1 MELSKALFFF
11 FSALGAFNGLLLSGY
26 FLFFAKKRGIAHY
39 FLGAL
44 LLALSLRVGKSVLF
58 YFDRDLPKIYLQIGL
73 SACFFI
79 GPALYFF
86 LKSCLRPVASI
97 PRHWAIHLLV
107 LFVTITLGGVAWP
120 YQQYPWVWNRICV
133 PIIYT
138 EWAIYVIIAGVLMKD
153 VLKKILMRRS
163 EAKAYDIWIASI
175 YIINALIFLAFLW
188 AFWGG
193 LPYISAAITFSFAL
207 YVSVFILL
215 NRKKNDDLFP
225 SPLRSTPKKLS
236 TEEANLW
243 LNKLEE
249 LMRDKQIFKNPNL
262 KLPDLA
268 QESRLTPHQLSQ
280 FLNENLGKNFTQF
293 INEYRVD
300 EACKLLETDT
310 LLSIEGIGDEV
321 GFNSKSTFFATF
333 KKIKG
338 VTPAKYRQGITPHL

>member
-1 MELSKALFFF
+1 MELSKGMFFF
-11 FSALGAFNGLLLSGY
+11 FSALGAFNGLLLSSY
-26 FLFFAKKRGIAHY
+26 FFFFAKKKTVAHY

-79 GPALYFF
+79 GPTLYFF
-86 LKSCLRPVASI
+86 LKSGLNSLKSL
-97 PRHWAIHLLV
+97 PRNWGIHLLV
-107 LFVTITLGGVAWP
+107 LFLLISLGGIILP
-120 YQQYPWVWNRICV
+120 YQQHPWVWNRVYV

-138 EWAIYVIIAGVLMKD
+138 EWAIYVLASGILMRE
-153 VLKKILMRRS
+153 VLKKVFFQRAA
-163 EAKAYDIWIASI
+163 AKAYDLWMASI
-175 YIINALIFLAFLW
+175 YLINVLIFAAFLW
-188 AFWGG
+188 AYWGG

-225 SPLRSTPKKLS
+225 NTARLTAKKLS
-236 TEEANLW
+236 DEEVKLW
-243 LNKLEE
+243 LNKLEQ
-249 LMRDKQIFKNPNL
+249 LMHEKQVFRNPNL
-262 KLPDLA
+262 KLQDLA
-268 QESRLTPHQLSQ
+268 QELRLSPHQLSQ

-293 INEYRVD
+293 INEYRIH

-321 GFNSKSTFFATF
+321 GFNSKSTFFSTF
-333 KKIKG
+333 KKVKG
-338 VTPAKYRQGITPHL
+338 MTPAKYRHHIVRL

>member
-1 MELSKALFFF
+1 MELSKSIFFF

-26 FLFFAKKRGIAHY
+26 FFFLAKKKTVSHY

-79 GPALYFF
+79 GPMLYFF
-86 LKSCLRPVASI
+86 LRSGLNSVKSL
-97 PRHWAIHLLV
+97 PRNWGIHLLV
-107 LFVTITLGGVAWP
+107 LFLLITLGGIILP
-120 YQQYPWVWNRICV
+120 YQQYPWVWNQVYV

-138 EWAIYVIIAGVLMKD
+138 EWVFYVVLSGILMKE
-153 VLKKILMRRS
+153 VLKKVFLQRT
-163 EAKAYDIWIASI
+163 EAKPYDLWMASI
-175 YIINALIFLAFLW
+175 YLINVLIFAAFLW
-188 AFWGG
+188 AYWGG

-207 YVSVFILL
+207 YISIFMLL

-225 SPLRSTPKKLS
+225 NATRPGNKKLS
-236 TEEANLW
+236 DEEAKHW
-243 LNKLEE
+243 LNKLEQ
-249 LMRDKQIFKNPNL
+249 LMEDPQVFRNPNL
-262 KLPDLA
+262 KLQDLA
-268 QESRLTPHQLSQ
+268 QELRLSPHQLSQ
-280 FLNENLGKNFTQF
+280 FLNDNLGKNFTQF
-293 INEYRVD
+293 INEYRIV

-321 GFNSKSTFFATF
+321 GFNSKSTFFSTF

-338 VTPAKYRQGITPHL
+338 LTPAKYRQQIVKI

>member
-1 MELSKALFFF
+1 MELGKALFFF
-11 FSALGAFNGLLLSGY
+11 FSALGAFNGLLLSCY
-26 FLFFAKKRGIAHY
+26 FFFFAKKRVVAHY

-86 LKSCLRPVASI
+86 LKSSLNPIKSI
-97 PRHWAIHLLV
+97 PRHWSIHLLV
-107 LFVTITLGGVAWP
+107 LLFFIILGGINFP
-120 YQQYPWVWNRICV
+120 YQQYPWVWNHVWV

-138 EWAIYVIIAGVLMKD
+138 EWAIYVIISGVLIKD
-153 VLKKILMRRS
+153 ILQKVLIQRS

-175 YIINALIFLAFLW
+175 YIINALIFIAFLW

-207 YVSVFILL
+207 YISVFILL

-225 SPLRSTPKKLS
+225 NSFRSNPKKLS
-236 TEEANLW
+236 EGEATLW
-243 LNKLEE
+243 LNSLEQ
-249 LMRDKQIFKNPNL
+249 LMRDKQVFKNPNL
-262 KLPDLA
+262 KLQDLA

-280 FLNENLGKNFTQF
+280 FLNESLGKNFTQF
-293 INEYRVD
+293 VNEYRIN

-321 GFNSKSTFFATF
+321 GFNSKSTFFSAF

-338 VTPAKYRQGITPHL
+338 VTPAKYRQGFTPHL